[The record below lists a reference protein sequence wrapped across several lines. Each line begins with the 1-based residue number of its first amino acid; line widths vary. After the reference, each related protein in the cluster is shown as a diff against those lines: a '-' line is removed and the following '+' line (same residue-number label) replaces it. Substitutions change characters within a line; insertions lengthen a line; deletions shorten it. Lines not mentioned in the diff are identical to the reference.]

1 MADFRKGL
9 LPWFAAAGGAAAML
23 SPDEAEAAVYSKEG
37 RRLLDLLNKA
47 AVGELSADEPV
58 FEFLEEL
65 PKEIF
70 EAAKKDNAAF
80 KTPELAATRDSIQH
94 Y

>member
-1 MADFRKGL
+1 
-9 LPWFAAAGGAAAML
+9 ML
-23 SPDEAEAAVYSKEG
+23 GPDEAEAAVYSKDG

-65 PKEIF
+65 P
-70 EAAKKDNAAF
+70 
-80 KTPELAATRDSIQH
+80 
-94 Y
+94 